1 MNMKHVA
8 FATCRQLPS
17 IKSDEQPVATL
28 LWQQGVEV
36 ESVFWDNRNI
46 RWDDFDTV
54 VIRTCWDYHLRP
66 AEFLSWIK
74 ETSQK
79 GVQFWNPPQVLEW
92 NSNKHYLKE
101 LATRGVQTIP
111 TEWIGRGSSVKLDQ
125 ILAGNRWS
133 DAVVKPTV
141 SASAYQTWRTC
152 LETARC
158 DQTRLEQ
165 MVTQSDV
172 MVQPF
177 MPEIS
182 TKGEWSLIFFQGQFS
197 HAVVKKPQSGDF
209 RVQPDYGGTSLEEKP
224 SNSLIE
230 QAKKIVDKV
239 DAQLLYARVD
249 GIEIDGTFFLME
261 LELLEP
267 NLFLGVQNQAD
278 QRFAQAILSLIA

>member
-17 IKSDEQPVATL
+17 IKSDEKSVATML
-28 LWQQGVEV
+28 GQQGVDI
-36 ESVFWDNRNI
+36 ESVFWDNPNVQ
-46 RWDDFDTV
+46 WKDFDVV
-54 VIRTCWDYHLRP
+54 VIRTCWDYQLR
-66 AEFLSWIK
+66 AVEFLGWVN

-79 GVQFWNPPQVLEW
+79 GVQFWNSPQILQW
-92 NSNKHYLKE
+92 NSNKWYLKE
-101 LATRGVQTIP
+101 LEARGVQIIP
-111 TEWIGRGSSVKLDQ
+111 TEWIRRGSSVKLDQ
-125 ILAGNRWS
+125 ILSARQWS
-133 DAVVKPTV
+133 DAVIKPTI
-141 SASAYQTWRTC
+141 SASAYQTWRTA
-152 LETARC
+152 LETATC
-158 DQTRLEQ
+158 DQIRLEQ

-209 RVQPDYGGTSLEEKP
+209 RVQADYGGSFQGSKP

-230 QAKKIVDKV
+230 QAKSIVDKV
-239 DAQLLYARVD
+239 DDRLLYARVD
-249 GIEIDGTFFLME
+249 GIEVDGMFFLME

-267 NLFLGVQNQAD
+267 NLFLDVQQQAC
-278 QRFAQAILSLIA
+278 QRFAEAILSFIA